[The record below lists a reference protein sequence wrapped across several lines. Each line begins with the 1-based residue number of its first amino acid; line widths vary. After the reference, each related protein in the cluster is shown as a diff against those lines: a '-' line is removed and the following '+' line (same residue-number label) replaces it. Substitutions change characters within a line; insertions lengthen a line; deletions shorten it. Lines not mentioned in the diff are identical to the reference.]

1 MGSTWALLI
10 PAAILMARL
19 RNTKGWWL
27 RMHRALA
34 VASLFLVVVGAILG
48 RRLRI
53 THPPVTTAGK
63 LHKAFGYTALSFICV
78 QVTTSTGDSST
89 GFRSEQKP
97 SIRSRWKRLYA
108 GAVHVHHL
116 RLPHICCINEACPC
130 GPTSPTQPP
139 SPIYHYLERAKV
151 SKLSDNSLKM
161 CLHVM
166 LLCCAL
172 VVVPHPCYACLSA
185 VFLVGCVMLHQNV
198 IGHVRP
204 KAFAHPYHP
213 LPCTTCLLQIY
224 ASGHLHL
231 TYVSLHPIYMPV
243 TSCTHLW

>member
-89 GFRSEQKP
+89 SFRSEQNL
-97 SIRSRWKRLYA
+97 LYI
-108 GAVHVHHL
+108 HV
-116 RLPHICCINEACPC
+116 
-130 GPTSPTQPP
+130 GKGYMQ
-139 SPIYHYLERAKV
+139 V
-151 SKLSDNSLKM
+151 LSM
-161 CLHVM
+161 
-166 LLCCAL
+166 
-172 VVVPHPCYACLSA
+172 Y
-185 VFLVGCVMLHQNV
+185 
-198 IGHVRP
+198 
-204 KAFAHPYHP
+204 
-213 LPCTTCLLQIY
+213 TTC
-224 ASGHLHL
+224 
-231 TYVSLHPIYMPV
+231 VCC
-243 TSCTHLW
+243 TSVA